1 MKATASLSHDIRKYT
16 TVVKKLSEVATAVS
30 QPVEPLPSIHPQ
42 ILSCNTPESAA
53 AAAAAAAPDVP
64 AAVDTSFQDHMSP
77 EQKVAF
83 AKYTSGQNVFITGPG
98 GTGKSALIREIYKYA
113 TQREHNIQVC
123 ALTGCAAVML
133 DCKAKTIHSWA
144 GIGLANGDVG
154 RIVDRVDKN
163 FFKKKDWRKTRTL
176 IIDEVSM
183 MSKRLFDILDIVGK
197 TVRNCHSRPFGG
209 IQLIFCGDFYQLP
222 PVGINTEDPDNARFC
237 FESESWF
244 ATFPKE
250 NHIQLKQIFR
260 QNDPVYCQILN
271 QVREGRITRRTDEIL
286 RSRVG
291 VVLPDV
297 SEDGTPQTKP
307 TILYATRSRVDEIN
321 RLEMEKLTILDPDS
335 PTYKYELKYI
345 TDLPLSDKE
354 RQLRA
359 SQSQERITAE
369 LFSLKN
375 SILCDDTVHLRVGA
389 QVMCVVNMEE
399 SVTTSATPI
408 CNGSQGV
415 IVRMVDNPTGTTPP
429 LPVVRFNNGLE
440 MTVNYHTWIS
450 ENIPGIGV
458 SQIPLILSW
467 AITIHKSQGATLE
480 RCIIDIGSGVFEAGQ
495 SYVALSRIKSLEGMS
510 IMSYDVSKIMVNKRV
525 KAFYGEL
532 NSM

>member
-1 MKATASLSHDIRKYT
+1 MKSLLYDIRKYT
-16 TVVKKLSEVATAVS
+16 KVIKRSSSPTSD
-30 QPVEPLPSIHPQ
+30 LPSQAPAPITGE
-42 ILSCNTPESAA
+42 LMTTSSKVNTETIDAEK
-53 AAAAAAAPDVP
+53 DGVGREN
-64 AAVDTSFQDHMSP
+64 MSL
-77 EQKVAF
+77 EQKLAF
-83 AKYTSGQNVFITGPG
+83 EKYLSGQNVFITGPG

-113 TQREHNIQVC
+113 TQQGHNIQVC

-133 DCKAKTIHSWA
+133 ECKAKTIHSWA
-144 GIGLANGDVG
+144 GIGIANGDID

-163 FFKKKDWRKTRTL
+163 FMKKKDWRQTRTL
-176 IIDEVSM
+176 IVDEVSM

-197 TVRNCHSRPFGG
+197 TARKCQFRPFGG

-222 PVGINTEDPDNARFC
+222 PVNGPNTDDPDSSRFC

-244 ATFPKE
+244 GTFPKE

-291 VVLPDV
+291 VILPDV
-297 SEDGTPQTKP
+297 SDDGTPQTKP
-307 TILYATRSRVDEIN
+307 TILYATRSRVDDIN
-321 RLEMEKLTILDPDS
+321 RLEMDKLAILDPDS
-335 PTYKYELKYI
+335 PTYKYELKYV
-345 TDLPLSDKE
+345 TDLPVSEKE

-359 SQSQERITAE
+359 SQSQERVSTE
-369 LFSLKN
+369 LFNLKG
-375 SILCDDTVHLRVGA
+375 SILCDFTVHLRVGA
-389 QVMCVVNMEE
+389 QVMCVINMEE
-399 SVTTSATPI
+399 TITTAATPI

-415 IVRMVDNPTGTTPP
+415 IVRMSNITSPP

-440 MTVNYHTWIS
+440 MTVNYHTWMS

-467 AITIHKSQGATLE
+467 AITIHKSQGSTLE
-480 RCIIDIGSGVFEAGQ
+480 RCIIDIGDRVFEAGQ
-495 SYVALSRIKSLEGMS
+495 SYVALSRIKSLEGVS
-510 IMSYDVSKIMVNKRV
+510 ILSYDVTKILVNKRV

-532 NSM
+532 NSPPPSPPA